1 MMTRTTK
8 SILRLEHFL
17 QCLGR
22 LRITTAGL
30 AIFVLALLLS
40 GSSLAQ
46 SVSPGDQP
54 PKQTLALIL
63 DRFGFHRD
71 AVSLPPGKTQIL
83 IYNRLGREITY
94 EIVLEGS
101 SLKVK
106 DKRTTPIKQKKL
118 FDVVDLQSGTYR
130 LQIRD
135 NPSWAVRISVTE
147 AK

>member
-1 MMTRTTK
+1 
-8 SILRLEHFL
+8 
-17 QCLGR
+17 
-22 LRITTAGL
+22 
-30 AIFVLALLLS
+30 
-40 GSSLAQ
+40 
-46 SVSPGDQP
+46 
-54 PKQTLALIL
+54 L

-94 EIVLEGS
+94 ELVLEGS